1 MSFAMES
8 IRKNLLWRLKNMWPL
23 NVPQLAQNLHCLPN
37 SVHDHFGRPVLVIE
51 VMAVK
56 TASDTFKLHII
67 QTFERLRCHL
77 KCLNDAEN
85 PGPRPPILQYVILLD
100 LKCLSF
106 RDFVR

>member
-1 MSFAMES
+1 MES
-8 IRKNLLWRLKNMWPL
+8 VRKNLLWRLKNVWPL
-23 NVPQLAQNLHCLPN
+23 EVRRPTPNLYCLPKR
-37 SVHDHFGRPVLVIE
+37 VRDRFGRPVIVIE

-56 TASDTFKLHII
+56 MASDTFRLHII

-77 KCLNDAEN
+77 KCLNDEEN

-100 LKCLSF
+100 LKSLSF

>member
-8 IRKNLLWRLKNMWPL
+8 AQKNLLWRLKNMWPL
-23 NVPQLAQNLHCLPN
+23 DLPRPTPNLHCLPN
-37 SVHDHFGRPVLVIE
+37 NVHDRFGRPVLVIE
-51 VMAVK
+51 VAAVK
-56 TASDTFKLHII
+56 TASDTFRLHII

-77 KCLNDAEN
+77 KCLNDGEN

-100 LKCLSF
+100 LKSLSF